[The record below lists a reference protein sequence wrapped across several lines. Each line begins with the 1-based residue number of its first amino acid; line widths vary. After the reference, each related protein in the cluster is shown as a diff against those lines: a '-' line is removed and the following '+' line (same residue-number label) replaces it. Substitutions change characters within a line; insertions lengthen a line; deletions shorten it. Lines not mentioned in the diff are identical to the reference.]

1 MFGEFA
7 PTPQDVYFRVLGI
20 PCRIHP
26 SFWII
31 AALFA
36 FPRGGHLPGSIVVGL
51 LLSRMTCLFV
61 SILVHELGHALLI
74 DRVGF
79 PTSITLHA
87 CGGYA
92 VYQPTRSVRPSVSMA
107 ISFAGPLAG
116 FILYGI
122 VCGIE
127 YLLLRN
133 DVFLRIPRASAY
145 ILLDAIGQLKYIN
158 LYWGLINLLPVFPL
172 DGGQITRTW
181 MGARWGIDGVRQS
194 LVISMIVAGAAAL
207 WFYQENGH
215 QMLDFPVLLF
225 GMLCYQSFQ
234 AYQEVR
240 RY

>member
-7 PTPQDVYFRVLGI
+7 PTPQDIYFRVLGI

-36 FPRGGHLPGSIVVGL
+36 FPRSDQLPGSLILML
-51 LLSRMTCLFV
+51 LLSRMACLFV

-87 CGGYA
+87 FGGYA
-92 VYQPTRSVRPSVSMA
+92 VYQPNRAVRHTVSMA

-133 DVFLRIPRASAY
+133 DVYMGLPRGIA
-145 ILLDAIGQLKYIN
+145 IVLVDAVRQLKYIN

-181 MGARWGIDGVRQS
+181 LAAYRGIDGVRQS
-194 LVISMIVAGAAAL
+194 LVISMIVSGAAAL
-207 WFYQENGH
+207 WFYQESGH
-215 QMLDFPVLLF
+215 QLFDFTVILF
-225 GMLCYQSFQ
+225 ASLCFQSYQ
-234 AYQEVR
+234 AYQQVR